1 MDLLPIITSTDVATH
16 TPEVAVLPVGSFEQH
31 GSFLPLTTD
40 TIVATTISAAIAQR
54 HNVLVLPPVTVSCS
68 HEHAGWPGTVSISH
82 QTLSAI
88 IEDIRASLARSG
100 ITRLAIVNGHGGNY
114 VLSNIVQ
121 TANATTS
128 GSMTLFPTQ
137 ADWSKAQQDAGLD
150 SDAHHDMHAGE
161 MEVSILLH
169 VQPHAVGENFVDED
183 HAADERPMLLVNGM
197 SAYTKTGVIGRPSAG
212 TAAKGQALLA
222 SLAKSFDDHLT
233 ILLVRQPPFGIMAGV
248 RG

>member
-1 MDLLPIITSTDVATH
+1 MDLLPLITSTDVAASA
-16 TPEVAVLPVGSFEQH
+16 PEVAVLPVGSFEQH

-40 TIVATTISAAIAQR
+40 TIVATAIAAAIARR
-54 HNVLVLPPVTVSCS
+54 HNVLVLPPITLSCS
-68 HEHAGWPGTVSISH
+68 HEHAGWAGTVSISH

-88 IEDIRASLARSG
+88 IEDIRSSLAASG

-121 TANATTS
+121 TANAVTP
-128 GSMTLFPTQ
+128 GSMTLFPTRT
-137 ADWSKAQQDAGLD
+137 DWAKARQDARLD

-161 MEVSILLH
+161 LEVSILLH
-169 VQPHAVGENFVDED
+169 VHPHAVGEDFTTGD
-183 HAADERPMLLVNGM
+183 HTADDRPMLLLHGM

-222 SLAKSFDDHLT
+222 SLAQSFDDHLAA
-233 ILLVRQPPFGIMAGV
+233 LLSQG
-248 RG
+248 